1 MRKSISLVMAALIAA
16 SALVGCGSST
26 PATESTKAAQE
37 TTAAGAEAAQETTA
51 AAEGEKKEE
60 AVEAPADAKDIEV
73 LNVAFVPS
81 REPDE
86 IVTATEPLKEMIKKE
101 MAPLGYNIKD
111 VNITVGTS
119 YEAVGE
125 GLAAGTIDIGFIPG
139 GTYVLYDQDA
149 EVLLTATRDGL
160 SIDSDSA
167 KDWNDQKPTEAVD
180 KQVTF
185 YRALIIAG
193 PSDKGKAVAEKV
205 NNGEELT
212 WEDLDGLNWGVMG
225 PTSSAGYIYPAL
237 WIQKNFGK
245 NITDLSHA
253 VECDSY
259 GTAFARL
266 AQGQIDV
273 LCTYA
278 DARRDYV
285 EKWNA
290 EYAMENSIWD
300 DTNVIGVTEGIY
312 NDTISGSRVS
322 DVMMDEDFKAAFK
335 QAMINIGSTE
345 EGKEIISIYSHKGYV
360 EANDSD
366 YNSARDA
373 QNLIKELRLGQN

>member
-1 MRKSISLVMAALIAA
+1 MRKSISVLLSAVMAAA
-16 SALVGCGSST
+16 ALVGCGSSST
-26 PATESTKAAQE
+26 ATTAAATTAAASETSAAAGESAE
-37 TTAAGAEAAQETTA
+37 TTAAS
-51 AAEGEKKEE
+51 
-60 AVEAPADAKDIEV
+60 ADAKDDDV

-81 REPDE
+81 REPEE

-101 MAPLGYNIKD
+101 MLTLGYNIND

-119 YEAVGE
+119 FEAVGE
-125 GLAAGTIDIGFIPG
+125 GLAAGTIDVGFIPG
-139 GTYVLYDQDA
+139 NTYILYDDDA

-167 KDWNDQKPTEAVD
+167 KDWNDQKPTAPTEN
-180 KQVTF
+180 QVTF
-185 YRALIIAG
+185 YRALIVAG
-193 PSDKGKAVAEKV
+193 PSDAGKAVADKV

-225 PTSSAGYIYPAL
+225 PTSPAGYVYPAL

-245 NITDLSHA
+245 NITDLAHV

-285 EKWNA
+285 EKWNK
-290 EYAMENSIWD
+290 EYSMQNSIWD

-312 NDTISGSRVS
+312 NDTISGSKVS
-322 DVMMDEDFKAAFK
+322 TVMMDEDFKAAFK
-335 QAMINIGSTE
+335 QAMINIGNTE
-345 EGKEIISIYSHKGYV
+345 EGKEVINIYSHKGYV
-360 EANDSD
+360 EAQDSD
-366 YNSARDA
+366 YDSARDA
-373 QNLIKELRLGQN
+373 QKLIKELRLGQN

>member
-1 MRKSISLVMAALIAA
+1 MKKSISVLLSAVMAAA
-16 SALVGCGSST
+16 ALVGCGSGST
-26 PATESTKAAQE
+26 TATTAAAAETTAQAAGESSEE
-37 TTAAGAEAAQETTA
+37 TTAAQA
-51 AAEGEKKEE
+51 
-60 AVEAPADAKDIEV
+60 ADAKDVDV

-81 REPDE
+81 REPEE
-86 IVTATEPLKEMIKKE
+86 IVTATEPLKEMIKSE
-101 MAPLGYNIKD
+101 MLTLGYNIKD

-119 YEAVGE
+119 FEAVGE

-139 GTYVLYDQDA
+139 NTYILYDEDA

-167 KDWNDQKPTEAVD
+167 KDWNDQKPTEPTD

-185 YRALIIAG
+185 YRALIVAG
-193 PSDKGKAVAEKV
+193 PSDAGKAVADKV

-212 WEDLDGLNWGVMG
+212 WEDIDGLNWGVMG
-225 PTSSAGYIYPAL
+225 PTSPAGYVYPAL

-245 NITDLSHA
+245 NITDLAHV

-285 EKWNA
+285 EKWNN
-290 EYAMENSIWD
+290 EYSMENSIWD

-312 NDTISGSRVS
+312 NDTISGSKVS
-322 DVMMDEDFKAAFK
+322 TVMMDEDFKAAFK
-335 QAMINIGSTE
+335 QAMINIGNTDA
-345 EGKEIISIYSHKGYV
+345 GKEVINIYSHKGYV
-360 EANDSD
+360 EAQDSD
-366 YNSARDA
+366 YDSARDA
-373 QNLIKELRLGQN
+373 QKLIKELRLGQN

>member
-1 MRKSISLVMAALIAA
+1 MRKSISLVMAALLAA
-16 SALVGCGSST
+16 SALAGCGSST
-26 PATESTKAAQE
+26 AAPEATKAATEAAQE
-37 TTAAGAEAAQETTA
+37 TTAAGAQE
-51 AAEGEKKEE
+51 EKKE
-60 AVEAPADAKDIEV
+60 AVEAPAEAKEIEV

-101 MAPLGYNIKD
+101 MAPLGYNIDD

-167 KDWNDQKPTEAVD
+167 KDWNDQKPTEAVE

-193 PSDKGKAVAEKV
+193 PSDNGKAVAEKV

-245 NITDLSHA
+245 NITDLTHA

-360 EANDSD
+360 EAQDSD
-366 YNSARDA
+366 YDSARDA